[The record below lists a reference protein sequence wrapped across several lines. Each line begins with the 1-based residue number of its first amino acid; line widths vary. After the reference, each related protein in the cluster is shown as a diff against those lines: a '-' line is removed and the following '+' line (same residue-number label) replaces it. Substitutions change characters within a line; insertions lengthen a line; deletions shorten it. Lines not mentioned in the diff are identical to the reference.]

1 MMAESSTVNAN
12 GLVVVDGPAPVPPLG
27 QGLITLADPAAP
39 LELFCICKQPET
51 EDMIAC
57 DVCEQWFH
65 PHCFGI
71 NLVSSFSFVPLEN
84 YFFINSQF
92 LREEGKSNFIYL
104 KLLILKI
111 FLFANYRERFKTLR
125 TFLSP
130 VTTVPPKRK

>member
-1 MMAESSTVNAN
+1 MAESSTVNAN
-12 GLVVVDGPAPVPPLG
+12 GLVVVDETAPVLPLG

-71 NLVSSFSFVPLEN
+71 NLVSSSFSYVPFEN
-84 YFFINSQF
+84 YFYQIRNFYAK
-92 LREEGKSNFIYL
+92 RENQISYISSF
-104 KLLILKI
+104 
-111 FLFANYRERFKTLR
+111 
-125 TFLSP
+125 
-130 VTTVPPKRK
+130 